1 MDDTEGVSRRGVLAA
16 LGAGGIAT
24 LGGCVGST
32 GSDAIVAAATEAS
45 SDAAPS
51 GGTATARE
59 TEMETET
66 PASTMTEQPSPS
78 LTGDGLS
85 NVRGAVYLPYRVFN
99 HYQMWDR
106 YAPAEIERDL
116 TFASNLGLNS
126 LRVFASYTV
135 WQEDPA
141 AFRDRFDH
149 FLAAAADRG
158 IAVLPMLFESI
169 GTDPTPANVA
179 RNVPIRSPGGAVLR
193 NRGRWAETAAFVRWF
208 AERYGDHEGL
218 LAIEV
223 MNEPG
228 ELDHRVAFVRE
239 MLRVAREAHPTV
251 PLTVGCKSLELNR
264 QYADAIDVL
273 QFHHNLPPTADQM
286 RQKLG
291 EASDFAAEVGKPVW
305 LTEWQRTRVGPP
317 DKMLPNYDSL
327 ADIVRDSDIDGDFFW
342 QLMLNPAYNLK
353 VRSMGRI
360 NGVFTEDGGVYSLEG
375 ARALAGSG
383 DWEAPEIRPDWTGRV
398 GSE

>member
-16 LGAGGIAT
+16 LGAGGIGA
-24 LGGCVGST
+24 LGGCAGST
-32 GSDAIVAAATEAS
+32 RRDAIVAAATES
-45 SDAAPS
+45 ESTGAAPS
-51 GGTATARE
+51 GGTTARE
-59 TEMETET
+59 TETEIET
-66 PASTMTEQPSPS
+66 PTMTEQPSPS
-78 LTGDGLS
+78 LDGNGLS

-106 YAPAEIERDL
+106 YAPSAVERDL

-126 LRVFASYTV
+126 LRAFASYTV
-135 WQEDPA
+135 WREDTA
-141 AFRDRFDH
+141 AFRERFDH
-149 FLAAAADRG
+149 FLGAAADRG

-169 GTDPTPANVA
+169 GVDPTPSNVA
-179 RNVPIRSPGGAVLR
+179 RDIPIRSPGGAVLR
-193 NRGRWAETAAFVRWF
+193 DRGRWSETAAFVRWF
-208 AERYGDHEGL
+208 AARYGDHEGL
-218 LAIEV
+218 LALEV

-251 PLTVGCKSLELNR
+251 PLTVGCKTLELNR
-264 QYADAIDVL
+264 QYADAVDVL
-273 QFHHNLPPTADQM
+273 QFHHNLPPTADDM

-291 EASDFAAEVGKPVW
+291 EASDFSAAVGKPVW

-327 ADIVRDSDIDGDFFW
+327 ADVVRDSDIDGDFFW

-375 ARALAGSG
+375 ARALAGSAEW
-383 DWEAPEIRPDWTGRV
+383 DAPQIRPEWTETA